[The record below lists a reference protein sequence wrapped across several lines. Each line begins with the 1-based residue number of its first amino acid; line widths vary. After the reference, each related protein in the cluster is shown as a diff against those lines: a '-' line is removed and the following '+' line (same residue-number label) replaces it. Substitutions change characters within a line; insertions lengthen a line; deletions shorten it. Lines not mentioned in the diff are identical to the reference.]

1 MGYVIACIEDRIL
14 SYFQKNSLE
23 KLLDATVSV
32 CIFLFAIIFVDLFR
46 VSSSFLMT
54 S

>member
-1 MGYVIACIEDRIL
+1 MGYVIACIEDRTL
-14 SYFQKNSLE
+14 SYFHKNVLE
-23 KLLDATVSV
+23 KLLEATVFV

-46 VSSSFLMT
+46 VSSSLPMT